1 MIYYITLMNEQGTML
16 EEALEL
22 PVTPEIS
29 WSDFEQLKA
38 VKELLL
44 ANPTMHLQ
52 DVTPRGMPD
61 KFTEEQEAENKK
73 ANNVDT
79 GEEFTYNEDE

>member
-1 MIYYITLMNEQGTML
+1 MIYYITLMNEQGFML

-38 VKELLL
+38 VKELTV
-44 ANPTMHLQ
+44 N
-52 DVTPRGMPD
+52 
-61 KFTEEQEAENKK
+61 
-73 ANNVDT
+73 
-79 GEEFTYNEDE
+79 